1 MVISS
6 RKLIVA
12 DQVRL
17 ADTFFR
23 RFKGLMGVRYL
34 APGEGLL
41 LKNCSSIHS
50 FFMEITIDAVYL
62 SNDFTVLNIET
73 LPPWRIGKNVK
84 GAKHVL
90 ELVNAPM
97 WLSVGDTL
105 TLTPTYTEQELK
117 SISGGYR
124 HA

>member
-1 MVISS
+1 MVVSS
-6 RKLIVA
+6 RKHIVA
-12 DQVRL
+12 DRVRL

-23 RFKGLMGVRYL
+23 RFKGLMGVRHL
-34 APGEGLL
+34 VPGEGLL

-50 FFMEITIDAVYL
+50 FFMKITIDAVYL
-62 SNDFTVLNIET
+62 SNDFTVLYIET

-90 ELVNAPM
+90 ELSSAPM

-105 TLTPTYTEQELK
+105 TLTPTHIEQELK
-117 SISGGYR
+117 SISGG
-124 HA
+124 

>member
-6 RKLIVA
+6 RKHIVA

-23 RFKGLMGVRYL
+23 RFKGLMGVRHL
-34 APGEGLL
+34 EPGEGLL

-50 FFMEITIDAVYL
+50 FFMKIMIDAVYL
-62 SNDFTVLNIET
+62 SNDLTVLHIET
-73 LPPWRIGKNVK
+73 LPPWRIGKYVK

-90 ELVNAPM
+90 EIAKAPT

-105 TLTPTYTEQELK
+105 TLTASRIEQELK